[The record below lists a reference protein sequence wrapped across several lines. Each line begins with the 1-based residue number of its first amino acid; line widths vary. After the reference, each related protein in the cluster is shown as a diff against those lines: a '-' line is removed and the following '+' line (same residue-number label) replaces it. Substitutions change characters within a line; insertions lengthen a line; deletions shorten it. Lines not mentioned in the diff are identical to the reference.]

1 MSISSIWL
9 SRIRNAFSEI
19 LAGDFCR
26 RQKMNRKTHPMSKE
40 TVSDQCSDPTQEL
53 TIKIPCRLAERVE
66 TYANETGADITGVV
80 IEALDVFLRE
90 RKDR

>member
-1 MSISSIWL
+1 MPK
-9 SRIRNAFSEI
+9 
-19 LAGDFCR
+19 D
-26 RQKMNRKTHPMSKE
+26 

-53 TIKIPCRLAERVE
+53 SIKIPGKLAKRIEA
-66 TYANETGADITGVV
+66 YANETGADFEGVV

>member
-1 MSISSIWL
+1 MSMNSVWL
-9 SRIRNAFSEI
+9 WRKRNAFSEI
-19 LAGDFCR
+19 LADVFRR
-26 RQKMNRKTHPMSKE
+26 RQKMNRKSPLMPKD

-53 TIKIPCRLAERVE
+53 TVKIPCRLAKRIEA
-66 TYANETGADITGVV
+66 YATETGADFTGVV

>member
-1 MSISSIWL
+1 M
-9 SRIRNAFSEI
+9 
-19 LAGDFCR
+19 
-26 RQKMNRKTHPMSKE
+26 PKE

-53 TIKIPCRLAERVE
+53 TIKIPCRLANRIEA
-66 TYANETGADITGVV
+66 YANETGADFAGVV

>member
-1 MSISSIWL
+1 MPK
-9 SRIRNAFSEI
+9 
-19 LAGDFCR
+19 D
-26 RQKMNRKTHPMSKE
+26 

-53 TIKIPCRLAERVE
+53 TIKIPCRLAKRVE
-66 TYANETGADITGVV
+66 AYATETGADLTGVV